1 VGHPA
6 IVNKKAM
13 PASLP
18 NLITLLRI
26 LLVPV
31 TVWLLLNQNYGF
43 AFFAFI
49 TAGVSDGIDGYI
61 ARRFNLVSDLGTY
74 LDPLADKALL
84 VSIYVSLGALQ
95 VVPLWL
101 PMLVV
106 TRDILIVGA
115 VLLAW
120 VMNQP
125 VVMKPIWISKI
136 NTVMQIAFAGL
147 LLAGLATGWDFS
159 QLLWPSAATVAFFTL
174 ASGGLYMRDWVR
186 HMMATTTGH
195 GPK

>member
-1 VGHPA
+1 
-6 IVNKKAM
+6 M
-13 PASLP
+13 PSSLP
-18 NLITLLRI
+18 NIITLIRI
-26 LLVPV
+26 LLVPI
-31 TVWLLLNQNYGF
+31 TVWLMFEHAFVL
-43 AFFAFI
+43 AFFAFL
-49 TAGVSDGIDGYI
+49 TAGISDGVDGYI
-61 ARRFNLVSDLGTY
+61 ARKYNLVSDLGTY

-84 VSIYVSLGALQ
+84 VSIYVSLGVLH

-120 VMNQP
+120 VMDQP
-125 VVMKPIWISKI
+125 VVMKPLWISKV

-159 QLLWPSAATVAFFTL
+159 AALWPSVALVAAFTL
-174 ASGGLYMRDWVR
+174 ASGAMYMRDWVR
-186 HMMATTTGH
+186 HMAAPSKGNSA
-195 GPK
+195 P